1 MIKITVLT
9 LFPKFIES
17 IIDYSV
23 IGNAI
28 KNSIIN
34 LEIVDIREFSLNKH
48 KKVDDEIFGGGAGM
62 LMTPQPVYDAINS
75 VKNENSKIIYMSPQ
89 GEVLNQQLCKNLSN
103 EKHIILLCGHY
114 EGIDS
119 RIINNYVDLEL
130 SVGDYVLSGGEI
142 PALIVIDSVCRLIEN
157 VLGNNE
163 SVVTDSHYNEN
174 LLQYDVFT
182 RPREFNG
189 ICVPEVLFSGNHK
202 KIEEWK
208 KNSSIENT
216 KKKRPDLYYKFVKK
230 NKI

>member
-17 IIDYSV
+17 ILDYSV
-23 IGNAI
+23 IGNSI
-28 KNSIIN
+28 KNSIVK
-34 LEIVDIREFSLNKH
+34 LDVVDIRDFSLNKH

-62 LMTPQPVYDAINS
+62 LMTAQPIYDAIKS
-75 VKNENSKIIYMSPQ
+75 VKDNDSKVIYMSPQ
-89 GEVLNQQLCKNLSN
+89 GKVLNQEMCKELSK
-103 EKHIILLCGHY
+103 ERHIILLCGHY

-119 RIINNYVDLEL
+119 RIVNNYVDFEL

-142 PALIVIDSVCRLIEN
+142 PALIVIDSVCRLIED
-157 VLGNNE
+157 VLGNKD
-163 SVVTDSHYNEN
+163 SAVTDSHYNEF

-189 ICVPEVLFSGNHK
+189 IEVPEVLFSGNHK

-216 KKKRPDLYYKFVKK
+216 KNKRPDLYSKFVEK
-230 NKI
+230 NKL